1 MILAS
6 KLSLKFATP
15 SKTAKIVAVLDRYRA
30 CVNAYIRHIWEHG
43 GTLDKQTVDTVPTG
57 HLTSRMRAHALQQA
71 IGVVAATRASARKL
85 CVEPSMP
92 RFRGA
97 MALSKGLVDIT
108 DTHTSLEFDL
118 WLRFSTLRKRK
129 RIDVP
134 LKATRHLRK
143 LLALPMAQFKPGC
156 SIGGCPGKYW
166 VTVWV
171 ELPDLPDR
179 TVGAHVGLDVGMN
192 KLVAVSDGTF
202 FGEELK
208 DVLQKVR
215 RRKPGS
221 KGRRRA
227 AAERRQY
234 INRTLNQLPWDSWS
248 LVAVEKLKN
257 LKNGKKKNR
266 NKRFRK
272 ALAPWT
278 YAYVMKQIELK
289 ARLNRVQRVEVDPRY
304 TSQICP
310 QCAHR
315 AKSNRSNEKFMCVRC
330 GYSADADFV
339 GSVNIL
345 NRATGERTVPQLC
358 DGSKEPFKGG
368 AS

>member
-1 MILAS
+1 MILSS

-43 GTLDKQTVDTVPTG
+43 GTLDKATADAVPPG
-57 HLTSRMRAHALQQA
+57 HLSIRMRAHALQQA
-71 IGVVAATRASARKL
+71 LGIVAATRASARKL
-85 CVEPSMP
+85 KVEPSRP
-92 RFRGA
+92 HFHGA
-97 MALSKGLVDIT
+97 MILSKQLAEV
-108 DTHTSLEFDL
+108 SNAASSSEFDL
-118 WLRFSTLRKRK
+118 WLRFSTLRKGK
-129 RIDVP
+129 RINAP

-143 LLALPMAQFKPGC
+143 LLSYPGAQLKGGC
-156 SIGGCPGKYW
+156 SIGERCGRYW
-166 VTVWV
+166 ATVWV
-171 ELPDLPDR
+171 ELPEPLSKR
-179 TVGAHVGLDVGMN
+179 HGTHVGIDVGMN

-202 FGEELK
+202 HGEDLK
-208 DVLQKVR
+208 EILQKVR

-227 AAERRQY
+227 AVERRQY
-234 INRTLNQLPWDSWS
+234 INHTLNQLPWDDWS

-257 LKNGKKKNR
+257 LKKGKKKNR

-278 YAYVMKQIELK
+278 YAYVMERIELK
-289 ARLNRVQRVEVDPRY
+289 ARLNRVQRVEVNPRY

-310 QCAHR
+310 QCTHR
-315 AKSNRSNEKFMCVRC
+315 AKSNRSNEKFSCVRC

-345 NRATGERTVPQLC
+345 NRATGERMVPQPC
-358 DGSKEPFKGG
+358 SGS
-368 AS
+368 